1 MRSIAALVVFLSAT
15 QALAG
20 DAASSLKSMRAAW
33 KKTRDYQA
41 ELHVRQRVDG
51 VLYKEQITF
60 FLFRSPS
67 DIYAKRLNAPN
78 QNAEA
83 LYRGPSWN
91 SGKIMA
97 NKGSFPN
104 LTLSLDPLG
113 SMAMAGQN
121 HPIHQ
126 SHLGVFIGRVL
137 ADLSAAESEGVAAAA
152 SLGAGS
158 VDGLACE
165 RLSFSTNPKTG
176 KEYTPKAGDSWRSIA
191 KAQGADWV
199 ALRYVN
205 EGKKPNDS
213 AQTLFVPTYY
223 AAKWEVCLDS
233 ASGLPLSFQSW
244 DAAGK
249 VMDQYELHKFKH
261 NAGLSDA
268 DFDPKN
274 PSYHF

>member
-1 MRSIAALVVFLSAT
+1 MRTWVALVVFLSAT
-15 QALAG
+15 QSFAG
-20 DAASSLKSMRAAW
+20 DAGASLKSMRAAW

-51 VLYKEQITF
+51 VLYKEQVKL

-67 DIYAKRLNAPN
+67 DLYAKRLNAPN

-91 SGKIMA
+91 GGKMMA

-113 SMAMAGQN
+113 STAMAGQN
-121 HPIHQ
+121 HPMHQ
-126 SHLGVFIGRVL
+126 SHLGVFIGRIV
-137 ADLSAAESEGVAAAA
+137 ADLSAAESEGLAAT

-158 VDGLACE
+158 VDGLSCE
-165 RLSFSTNPKTG
+165 RFGFSTNPKAG

-191 KAQGADWV
+191 NAQGSDWV
-199 ALRYVN
+199 ALRYAN
-205 EGKKPNDS
+205 AGKKPNDP

-249 VMDQYELHKFKH
+249 LMDQYELHKFKH

-274 PSYHF
+274 AAYHF